1 MPQSDDPRESPALS
15 SHRIG
20 AIGEELAR
28 HHLEAKGYR
37 VVATNYRCR
46 WGEVDLIA
54 RDGPEWVFVEVRTRR
69 SGAYGG
75 PEESLTEAKKRRLA
89 MAAQH
94 FLSHRE
100 QVDPHPE
107 WRVDLVAIRLG
118 SGRRVLSIQH
128 LTSVVSE

>member
-1 MPQSDDPRESPALS
+1 MPQPDDPLETSALS
-15 SHRIG
+15 PRRIG

-28 HHLEAKGYR
+28 HHLQAKGYR

-54 RDGPEWVFVEVRTRR
+54 RDGLEWVFVEVRTRR

-75 PEESLTEAKKRRLA
+75 PEESLTETKQRHLA
-89 MAAQH
+89 LAAQDY
-94 FLSHRE
+94 LQETGQSSADA
-100 QVDPHPE
+100 Q
-107 WRVDLVAIRLG
+107 WRIDLVAIRLG

-128 LTSVVSE
+128 LTNVVSE